1 MTDRIAKALFAS
13 CALLVAANLIGNLWL
28 TPALY
33 VPANLAMVALLLWLA
48 ARGGAGADDL
58 GLRRTRVRRGLA
70 VGAAVAGVVVILLAA
85 AAILPATR
93 DAFDDERVAGMS
105 RRLLLYRA
113 LLRIPLGTAV
123 FEEVA
128 FRGVLYGLGK
138 RLWSASRAAWLS
150 AALFGL
156 WHIAPGMTVLDANAA
171 VAGNVAPGLAMIGLV
186 LGASVVGLFL
196 TWVRQR
202 ADSLV
207 APIVVHAFAN
217 SVALVIAYQVM

>member
-1 MTDRIAKALFAS
+1 
-13 CALLVAANLIGNLWL
+13 VVANLVGNLWL

-33 VPANLAMVALLLWLA
+33 VPANLAVAALLLWLA

-58 GLRRTRVRRGLA
+58 GLLRRRMARGLKVGTA
-70 VGAAVAGVVVILLAA
+70 VVAVIVIFLVVAAT
-85 AAILPATR
+85 LPGT
-93 DAFDDERVAGMS
+93 DDIFDDQRVAGMS
-105 RRLLLYRA
+105 VSSVIYHA
-113 LLRIPLGTAV
+113 VLRIPLGTAL

-138 RLWSASRAAWLS
+138 RLWSPPQAARLS

-156 WHIAPGMTVLDANAA
+156 WHIAPVTTVVDANAA

-186 LGASVVGLFL
+186 LSAAVVGLFL

-207 APIVVHAFAN
+207 APVVVHAVVN
-217 SVALVIAYQVM
+217 SVALLIAYQVV